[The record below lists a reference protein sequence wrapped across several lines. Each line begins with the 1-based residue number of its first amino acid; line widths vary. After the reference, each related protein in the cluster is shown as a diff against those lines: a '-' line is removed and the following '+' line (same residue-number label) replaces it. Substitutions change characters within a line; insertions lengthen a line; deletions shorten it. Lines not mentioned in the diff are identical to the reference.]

1 MRRYYPTSPLF
12 PPVENRIKNV
22 YSWGKQGGINGGDL
36 PTASTLARQFTT
48 RPVHKPQV
56 IRLIVQ
62 VFTPQLSA
70 PKIDR
75 SHLLK
80 TDLYTQSTP
89 PINKKKK
96 GKLERNT

>member
-1 MRRYYPTSPLF
+1 MHSYYPTSPLF

-22 YSWGKQGGINGGDL
+22 YRWGKQEGKTSGEL
-36 PTASTLARQFTT
+36 PTRSVLKRQFTQH
-48 RPVHKPQV
+48 PVHNPQV
-56 IRLIVQ
+56 IPLIVQ

-70 PKIDR
+70 PKITR
-75 SHLLK
+75 LHLLMN
-80 TDLYTQSTP
+80 DLYTQSTP